1 MKISVIIPV
10 GDSEAWRV
18 CEGSIQASI
27 AAYRGDVVAE
37 VLPCWDLEHRGA
49 YVARNEGLAK
59 ATGDW
64 IAWVDC
70 DDVVERNWFS
80 EIAETIAAHGE
91 ADVIQFDAIE
101 VKDGKERPLA
111 YRSVGAVS
119 ADAFARELL
128 RNDGMP
134 AWLWTRAFRRTLFER
149 FQFEGRVK
157 QDYEMFLKLLP
168 RVRAVWSI
176 GKPLYRYIRHG
187 HGLSNYVQE
196 MDYTVA
202 GNVFRE
208 HILRLPWEWQGDAWI
223 GLALTM
229 ADVAVHSKGN
239 NGAAS
244 WVRRYL
250 WRVLLDF
257 RVSARLKCKA
267 ILSAIRF

>member
-10 GDSEAWRV
+10 GDKEAWRV
-18 CEGSIQASI
+18 CEESIQASI
-27 AAYRGDVVAE
+27 AAYHGDVVAE
-37 VLPCWDLEHRGA
+37 VLPCWDLEHQGA
-49 YVARNEGLAK
+49 YVARNEGLTK

-80 EIAETIAAHGE
+80 EIAETIVAHGE
-91 ADVIQFDAIE
+91 ADVIQFDATE

-111 YRSVGAVS
+111 YRYGGTVS
-119 ADAFARELL
+119 AEAFARELL

-134 AWLWTRAFRRTLFER
+134 AWLWTRVLRRTLFAEL
-149 FQFEGRVK
+149 QFDGRVK

-176 GKPLYRYIRHG
+176 GRPLYRYIRHG

-196 MDYTVA
+196 MDYTAA

-208 HILRLPWEWQGDAWI
+208 HILRLPQEWQGDAWI

-250 WRVLLDF
+250 GRVLLDF
-257 RVSARLKCKA
+257 GVPVRLKVKCLLAALKG
-267 ILSAIRF
+267 